1 MRTKNTWIWQP
12 GGNKGS
18 ILISFSALLLLC
30 MSLVLFY
37 SFISRWIRFEQDIY
51 KACYTEQTN
60 TFSQNKRRLQQLLKL
75 NPKAF
80 SLRVENTQLQA
91 ELLLALAQRNLVL
104 AAKVKLK
111 IAKNFQKRKQLD
123 RLQKNYI
130 QLANT
135 QFERSNLRLK
145 KKISSILSSEARRNA
160 IHQIDF
166 DSVTF
171 KSTRLSVVA
180 DSPDPAPIYE
190 LESPFELKQSW
201 SVNWKTELDLKIE
214 FLNFPKWQAQKI
226 CSTTLKKA
234 DYGKFE
240 IIPADKYL

>member
-1 MRTKNTWIWQP
+1 
-12 GGNKGS
+12 
-18 ILISFSALLLLC
+18 

-37 SFISRWIRFEQDIY
+37 SFISRWVRFEQDIY

-75 NPKAF
+75 NPKALA
-80 SLRVENTQLQA
+80 LRVENTRLQA
-91 ELLLALAQRNLVL
+91 ELFLALAQKNLVL

-111 IAKNFQKRKQLD
+111 LEENLQKRKQLD

-145 KKISSILSSEARRNA
+145 KKISSILSSEARRNTV
-160 IHQIDF
+160 HQINF
-166 DSVTF
+166 DSFTF
-171 KSTRLSVVA
+171 KSARLSVAA
-180 DSPDPAPIYE
+180 DSPDLAPIYE
-190 LESPFELKQSW
+190 LESPFERQQSW
-201 SVNWKTELDLKIE
+201 SVNWKSELDLKIE
-214 FLNFPKWQAQKI
+214 FLNFPKWQAQKT
-226 CSTTLKKA
+226 CSTTLKKE